1 ISDDDRTTVLDAIL
15 KPTDNTNIKTTGAQ
29 AYDVAARLEL
39 DAVLTSTSSGAIH
52 FNDTLDSFDAT
63 PRALAVNTAGETRF
77 GDGVGNDWVGISFAL
92 ASLTTDG
99 GGTTVFNV
107 LGSTTANPSVK

>member
-1 ISDDDRTTVLDAIL
+1 S
-15 KPTDNTNIKTTGAQ
+15 GAQ
-29 AYDVAARLEL
+29 PHSFPTRRSSDL
-39 DAVLTSTSSGAIH
+39 VLTSTSSGAIH

-77 GDGVGNDWVGISFAL
+77 GDGVGNDWVGSSFAL
-92 ASLTTDG
+92 ASVTTDG

-107 LGSTTANPSVK
+107 LGSTTANPSVKTTGTQT